1 MASLLADIV
10 FVAIGGATGAVPLRH
25 TAINAR
31 SLRET
36 LLHIGNQPYRMLC
49 HRCYMGYPQRGQ
61 CPGLAQPPAN
71 SRLPRR
77 LHHLLDVCT
86 RCFRPYPDRA
96 GASIGALCRKQRYRR
111 DIALRARAET
121 HRENNQHN
129 NIGRLTGWNNCSHKP
144 LPTPSKTE

>member
-10 FVAIGGATGAVPLRH
+10 FVAIGGATGAVCRYGIQQSTPVLFEKH
-25 TAINAR
+25 YYTLAIN
-31 SLRET
+31 L
-36 LLHIGNQPYRMLC
+36 IGC
-49 HRCYMGYPQRGQ
+49 FAIGVQRGQ